1 MGTAYD
7 LRVSDCTCILCHDY
21 GDADQRDRTDLETIA
36 TVRKHGWSVMMIP
49 ADAEGPGWA
58 HTVGLWHTHRV
69 PELAMFG
76 LDVELMRV
84 CLNDLAGKAPAGQ
97 PLATD
102 VPRDDVIKNYPV
114 YLKEVRR
121 PWYRA
126 FFGQAIGFYR
136 EPPFP
141 FQQVVWPDREG
152 HFHWDDDRAEQL
164 EQAQPQLWLEPAE
177 HPAGVW
183 TKDL

>member
-1 MGTAYD
+1 
-7 LRVSDCTCILCHDY
+7 
-21 GDADQRDRTDLETIA
+21 
-36 TVRKHGWSVMMIP
+36 
-49 ADAEGPGWA
+49 
-58 HTVGLWHTHRV
+58 
-69 PELAMFG
+69 MFG

-84 CLNDLAGKAPAGQ
+84 CLNDLAAKAPAGQ

-164 EQAQPQLWLEPAE
+164 ERAQPQLWLEPAE